1 MKMEGLTPPFYS
13 RTDEL
18 LYKIYL
24 KLQTG
29 NMSGL
34 TANDINSLSK
44 LNAILE
50 DSDLISQT
58 QLGDAIMAL
67 KGNVPVSA
75 NTLEKLYNIIQ
86 GIQSLKREDIDT
98 LEELNAILTDAD
110 LVRIQDLADALVALN
125 LKQRSFQ
132 FYFPD
137 DHWDDDHP
145 QSMRRDRFVLRGK
158 ITSIAQDF
166 TNSLSAVSYKT
177 RIDTSSTWAYHLNV
191 SALQNWINTNI
202 FGNEQTGTR
211 YWIRCIPTYKS
222 GYDSEAACVL
232 FYTING

>member
-1 MKMEGLTPPFYS
+1 MEGLTPPFYS

-24 KLQTG
+24 KLQG
-29 NMSGL
+29 GAMPGL
-34 TANDINSLSK
+34 TVNDINTISK

-50 DSDLISQT
+50 DGKLISQSQFNDT
-58 QLGDAIMAL
+58 IMAL
-67 KGNVPVSA
+67 RGNVPVSA
-75 NTLEKLYNIIQ
+75 NTLEKLYSIIQ

-98 LEELNAILTDAD
+98 LAELNAILSDAD

-137 DHWDDDHP
+137 SQWDGDHN
-145 QSMRRDRFVLRGK
+145 QSLRRDRFVVRGK
-158 ITSIAQDF
+158 IRDLTEDF
-166 TNSLSAVSYKT
+166 TNALSAVSYKT
-177 RIDTSSTWAYHLNV
+177 RVDTSSTWAYHLNKT
-191 SALQNWINTNI
+191 ALQNWINDNI
-202 FGNEQTGTR
+202 SGNEQTGTR

-222 GYDSEAACVL
+222 GYEGEAVNIL
-232 FYTING
+232 THNIP

>member
-1 MKMEGLTPPFYS
+1 MEGLTPPFYS

-24 KLQTG
+24 KLNGESMPGVT
-29 NMSGL
+29 L
-34 TANDINSLSK
+34 NDINTLSK
-44 LNAILE
+44 LNAILQDGDLVSQQHFN
-50 DSDLISQT
+50 DS
-58 QLGDAIMAL
+58 IMAL

-86 GIQSLKREDIDT
+86 GMQSLKREDIDT

-125 LKQRSFQ
+125 LKQRRFQ

-137 DHWDDDHP
+137 SHWDDDHN

-158 ITSIAQDF
+158 INSLTEDF
-166 TNSLSAVSYKT
+166 TNALSAVSYKT
-177 RIDTSSTWAYHLNV
+177 RIDTSSSWAYHLNLT
-191 SALQNWINTNI
+191 ALQNWINTNVS
-202 FGNEQTGTR
+202 GNEQTGTR
-211 YWIRCIPTYKS
+211 YWIRCIPVYKS
-222 GYDSEAACVL
+222 GQDGEAMNVL
-232 FYTING
+232 TYNIA

>member
-1 MKMEGLTPPFYS
+1 MEGLTPPFYS

-24 KLQTG
+24 KLQG
-29 NMSGL
+29 ESMPGL
-34 TANDINSLSK
+34 TANDINTLSK

-50 DSDLISQT
+50 DGELISQSQFNDT
-58 QLGDAIMAL
+58 IMAL
-67 KGNVPVSA
+67 RGSVPVSA

-86 GIQSLKREDIDT
+86 GMQSLKREDIDT
-98 LEELNAILTDAD
+98 LAELNAILSDAD

-137 DHWDDDHP
+137 SQWDDDHN
-145 QSMRRDRFVLRGK
+145 QSLRRDRFVVRGR
-158 ITSIAQDF
+158 ITDLTDDF
-166 TNSLSAVSYKT
+166 TNALSAVSYKT
-177 RIDTSSTWAYHLNV
+177 RVDTSGSWAYHLNLT
-191 SALQNWINTNI
+191 ALQNWINANVS
-202 FGNEQTGTR
+202 GNELTGTR

-222 GYDSEAACVL
+222 GHDGEGVNTLTYNIQ
-232 FYTING
+232 T

>member
-1 MKMEGLTPPFYS
+1 LTMEGLIPPFYS

-29 NMSGL
+29 SMSGL
-34 TANDINSLSK
+34 TVNDINTLAK
-44 LNAILE
+44 LNAIVE
-50 DSDLISQT
+50 DADLISQT
-58 QLGDAIMAL
+58 QLSDAIMAL

-86 GIQSLKREDIDT
+86 GMQSLKREDIDT

-158 ITSIAQDF
+158 ITALVQDF
-166 TNSLSAVSYKT
+166 TSALSTVSYKT
-177 RIDTSSTWAYHLNV
+177 RVDTSGSWAYHLNLT
-191 SALQNWINTNI
+191 ALQNWINANI
-202 FGNEQTGTR
+202 SGNEQTGTR
-211 YWIRCIPTYKS
+211 YWIRCIPTHKS
-222 GYDSEAACVL
+222 GQDGEAVNVL
-232 FYTING
+232 TYSV

>member
-1 MKMEGLTPPFYS
+1 MEGLTPPFYS

-58 QLGDAIMAL
+58 QFNDAIMAL

-86 GIQSLKREDIDT
+86 GMQSLKREDIDT

-125 LKQRSFQ
+125 LKQRSIQ

-137 DHWDDDHP
+137 DHWDDDHH

-158 ITSIAQDF
+158 ITALTQDF
-166 TNSLSAVSYKT
+166 TSALSAVSYKT
-177 RIDTSSTWAYHLNV
+177 RIDTSSSWAYHLNLT
-191 SALQNWINTNI
+191 ALQNWINANVS
-202 FGNEQTGTR
+202 GNEQTGTR
-211 YWIRCIPTYKS
+211 YCIRCIPTHKS
-222 GYDSEAACVL
+222 GQNGEAVNTL
-232 FYTING
+232 TYNIQT

>member
-1 MKMEGLTPPFYS
+1 MEGLTPPFYS

-29 NMSGL
+29 SMSGL
-34 TANDINSLSK
+34 TVNDINTLAK
-44 LNAILE
+44 LNAIVE
-50 DSDLISQT
+50 DADLISQT
-58 QLGDAIMAL
+58 QLSDAIMAL

-125 LKQRSFQ
+125 LQQRSFQ

-137 DHWDDDHP
+137 DHWDDDHH

-158 ITSIAQDF
+158 ITSLTHDF
-166 TNSLSAVSYKT
+166 TSALSAVSYKT
-177 RIDTSSTWAYHLNV
+177 RVDSSGSWAYHLNLT
-191 SALQNWINTNI
+191 ALQNWINANVS
-202 FGNEQTGTR
+202 GNEQTGTR
-211 YWIRCIPTYKS
+211 YWIKCIPTYKS
-222 GYDSEAACVL
+222 GQDGEAVNTLTYNIA
-232 FYTING
+232 